1 MVSVSACAWI
11 PRMEPSDI
19 DLYLERP
26 PYYGRSHARDN
37 AIVKPLCGPTGR
49 FDGECKMWT
58 TRCEDALRALIASD
72 KWHPVGIDAVDYAP
86 LMRAAEERRANAE
99 AQWKAEQ
106 EARRAREEEK
116 RKKQVVEEAIK
127 MSKKKAREAAA
138 AVAELKAKR
147 QKREA
152 EAKAATAAPAVA
164 ASAKPPA
171 DKNRDGIEPTVAE
184 VAECK
189 RLGFTEQAIAYSNTL
204 NQLGPRGSLSNEG
217 RVLRW
222 CLLDLAPDEGVRE
235 LTYEERLRSW
245 GGREVRWTLSVDAS
259 RKYAAKLHEDAMKA
273 MAENDAAAGV

>member
-1 MVSVSACAWI
+1 
-11 PRMEPSDI
+11 MEPSDI
-19 DLYLERP
+19 QLYLERP

-72 KWHPVGIDAVDYAP
+72 KWHPVGIDSVDYAP

-106 EARRAREEEK
+106 EARKAREEEK

-127 MSKKKAREAAA
+127 MSKKKALEAAA

-152 EAKAATAAPAVA
+152 EAKAKAAPAA
-164 ASAKPPA
+164 AAAKPPA
-171 DKNRDGIEPTVAE
+171 EKRRDGLEPTVAE

-204 NQLGPRGSLSNEG
+204 NALGPRGSLSNEG

-235 LTYEERLRSW
+235 LTYEERLHSW
-245 GGREVRWTLSVDAS
+245 GGREVRWTLPVDAS
-259 RKYAAKLHEDAMKA
+259 RDFAAKLHEDAMIA
-273 MAENDAAAGV
+273 MAENDAATGV

>member
-1 MVSVSACAWI
+1 
-11 PRMEPSDI
+11 MEPSDI

-72 KWHPVGIDAVDYAP
+72 KWHPVGIDSVDYAP
-86 LMRAAEERRANAE
+86 LMRAAEKRRANAE
-99 AQWKAEQ
+99 ARWKAEQ
-106 EARRAREEEK
+106 EARKVREEEE

-127 MSKKKAREAAA
+127 MSRKKAREAAA
-138 AVAELKAKR
+138 AVAEIKAKR
-147 QKREA
+147 QKREE
-152 EAKAATAAPAVA
+152 EAKAAAAAPVA
-164 ASAKPPA
+164 AAKPPA
-171 DKNRDGIEPTVAE
+171 EKKRDGLEPTMAE

-204 NQLGPRGSLSNEG
+204 IQLGPRGSLSNEG

-235 LTYEERLRSW
+235 LTHEERLHSW
-245 GGREVRWTLSVDAS
+245 GGREVRWTLPEDAS
-259 RKYAAKLHEDAMKA
+259 RKFAAKLHEDAMKA